1 MEKKNGLLVQNVQKG
16 LLGRMG
22 WRGTW
27 MGSIDNQRKQL
38 QEERGKIY
46 KSEYCDK
53 TFKDS
58 TNREKHQNNMH
69 NDRSETSD
77 EKPKLVNDKIVESDP
92 EPTTKDPV
100 LKTDFYCE
108 KCDKYLAKADY
119 LSQHLKM
126 VHNQCDKCNDIFESK
141 SDLVKHTKAEH
152 PIIEYKTCHLCGY
165 RTNSKNTYFNKHMK
179 MVHGKEKRFA
189 CTECPKRF
197 ARKNGLRKRRKK
209 RKKILKRKKRKQKT

>member
-1 MEKKNGLLVQNVQKG
+1 MKIEGSMIKESNCKKKEV
-16 LLGRMG
+16 
-22 WRGTW
+22 
-27 MGSIDNQRKQL
+27 
-38 QEERGKIY
+38 KIY

-77 EKPKLVNDKIVESDP
+77 EKPRLVNDKIVESDP

-197 ARKNGLRKRRKK
+197 ARKNGLERHVDGIHRQSKKATARRKR
-209 RKKILKRKKRKQKT
+209 

>member
-1 MEKKNGLLVQNVQKG
+1 MKMVHGKEKRFACTECPKRFARKNGLERHVDGIHRQSKKATA
-16 LLGRMG
+16 R
-22 WRGTW
+22 
-27 MGSIDNQRKQL
+27 
-38 QEERGKIY
+38 RGKIY

-152 PIIEYKTCHLCGY
+152 PIIGYKT
-165 RTNSKNTYFNKHMK
+165 
-179 MVHGKEKRFA
+179 
-189 CTECPKRF
+189 
-197 ARKNGLRKRRKK
+197 
-209 RKKILKRKKRKQKT
+209 